1 MDTGVRVRSFFSC
14 NRKGFAIAEVLLA
27 IGLVGMAALIV
38 GGLGQQVLNLAKSS
52 KQTAASIELRTKTNS
67 ISRNLDSWLGKMRS
81 SLESNGLYAA
91 CIPDP
96 SSATSLF
103 KCPAVDAALLDSDP
117 ELKRIAGNQLHAVS
131 APVID
136 LLGERIAGT
145 VDEPL
150 YLDLD
155 GTKCQQTNQRN
166 CPLKST
172 GYFLRSNPAVDSTPG
187 SVRFIVKIEA
197 NRSSEQIK
205 GTAPQRTQYLTIDVG
220 SEWQQVVGSCP
231 AGSIKIGYLAS
242 GSPNCVHPTKKCA
255 AGTVALGLDNSANP
269 ICATPPASCVSG
281 GAVVD
286 TASNTLVCST
296 SSPCSSNQIFLGYY
310 SGTGTPMCSGTNI
323 SCPDGQVQVGI
334 QGSAGSLTALCKTLP
349 SCQDSQK
356 LSYDGSQFVC
366 QSAIV
371 ASNCGAG
378 EVVVGI
384 NTDGSAKCQPAE
396 RNLASTNLNCSD
408 GQYVAGLE
416 SDGTVKCERIPT
428 SSGGPGVGT
437 AQVWEDVSLDDTAD
451 FDPKCLYQTQL
462 QNSDSGNS
470 NLLNS
475 NTNWSFAVWR
485 SSKFL
490 GILLTSSP
498 GMNYMWGIPSSN
510 RKVYTSRSSD
520 GVITTYPYVTILK
533 LQRSCGAASGQAPV
547 LSCPVGM
554 SLVGA
559 PASREAYCIE
569 TNARTGT
576 YYHNAAENC
585 EADGKTLC
593 TYQQWSKACMGQKSA
608 NRKPTPQLVG
618 LNSSAEWI
626 FAAQTWSGGLYSG
639 GQIMGHRKHNGAD
652 SCLDASALDDEVEAA
667 AATTKYRCCSQ

>member
-1 MDTGVRVRSFFSC
+1 MDTELRMLSFF
-14 NRKGFAIAEVLLA
+14 RKAQYSISRSGFAIAEVLIA

-81 SLESNGLYAA
+81 SLETNGLYAA

-96 SSATSLF
+96 SAATSLF
-103 KCPAVDAALLDSDP
+103 KCPAVDAALLDSDS
-117 ELKRIAGNQLHAVS
+117 ELKRIAGTQLHAVS

-145 VDEPL
+145 TDDPL

-155 GTKCQQTNQRN
+155 GRKCQQTNQLN

-172 GYFLRSNPAVDSTPG
+172 GFFLRSNPAVDATPG

-205 GTAPQRTQYLTIDVG
+205 GTAPQRTQYLSIDVG
-220 SEWQQVVGSCP
+220 SEWQQVVGTCP

-269 ICATPPASCVSG
+269 ICATPPAACVSG
-281 GAVVD
+281 GAIVD
-286 TASNTLVCST
+286 TASNTLVCSS
-296 SSPCSSNQIFLGYY
+296 SSPCSANQIFLGYY

-334 QGSAGSLTALCKTLP
+334 QGTSGSLTALCKTLP

-366 QSAIV
+366 QSATV
-371 ASNCGAG
+371 ASNCGDG

-396 RNLASTNLNCSD
+396 RTLASTELSCPN
-408 GQYVAGLE
+408 GQYVSGLE
-416 SDGTVKCERIPT
+416 PSGKVICRTLASSVPAFGAYNGPLWRCTCGGYINMLTTSNLIYGETCVFGNGGTANNVQYSAWSCTQVQNGSSASASTSQFDPTPIASTFPTTRFYAPNDTQYRHTGESITVTVPAGTPKKFRISLRQMASGVGGQTMVAFALSTNSSTYNKGNIVGLGTPWLVVPVSQWAT
-428 SSGGPGVGT
+428 VSSEGYVELSSGTHTFYVM
-437 AQVWEDVSLDDTAD
+437 VWAHNH
-451 FDPKCLYQTQL
+451 Y
-462 QNSDSGNS
+462 
-470 NLLNS
+470 
-475 NTNWSFAVWR
+475 
-485 SSKFL
+485 
-490 GILLTSSP
+490 SP
-498 GMNYMWGIPSSN
+498 
-510 RKVYTSRSSD
+510 
-520 GVITTYPYVTILK
+520 
-533 LQRSCGAASGQAPV
+533 
-547 LSCPVGM
+547 
-554 SLVGA
+554 
-559 PASREAYCIE
+559 
-569 TNARTGT
+569 
-576 YYHNAAENC
+576 
-585 EADGKTLC
+585 
-593 TYQQWSKACMGQKSA
+593 A
-608 NRKPTPQLVG
+608 NIA
-618 LNSSAEWI
+618 NSSGDA
-626 FAAQTWSGGLYSG
+626 
-639 GQIMGHRKHNGAD
+639 GQF
-652 SCLDASALDDEVEAA
+652 
-667 AATTKYRCCSQ
+667 SQVLFWPLN

>member
-1 MDTGVRVRSFFSC
+1 MDTELHVHSFFPRT
-14 NRKGFAIAEVLLA
+14 RKGFAIAEVLLA

-38 GGLGQQVLNLAKSS
+38 SGLGQQVLNLAKSS
-52 KQTAASIELRTKTNS
+52 KQTAATIELRTKTNS

-81 SLESNGLYAA
+81 SLETKGLYAA

-103 KCPAVDAALLDSDP
+103 KCPAVDASILDSDA

-145 VDEPL
+145 VEEPL

-155 GTKCQQTNQRN
+155 GRKCQQTNLLN

-172 GYFLRSNPAVDSTPG
+172 GFFLRSNPALDSTPG
-187 SVRFIVKIEA
+187 NVRFVVKIEA

-205 GTAPQRTQYLTIDVG
+205 GAAPLRTQYLSIDVG
-220 SEWQQVVGSCP
+220 SEWQQVVGFCP

-255 AGTVALGLDNSANP
+255 VGTIALGLDKSSNP

-286 TASNTLVCST
+286 TASNTLVCSS

-334 QGSAGSLTALCKTLP
+334 QGTSGSLTALCKTLP

-366 QSAIV
+366 QSASV
-371 ASNCGAG
+371 ASNCEEG

-396 RNLASTNLNCSD
+396 RGLSSLELTCPDGSYVSGLDASGKVSCKPLPI
-408 GQYVAGLE
+408 VA
-416 SDGTVKCERIPT
+416 
-428 SSGGPGVGT
+428 SGGYNGPLWKCTCGGYINMLTTSNLIFGETCVHGNGGT
-437 AQVWEDVSLDDTAD
+437 ANNVQYSSWSCTQVQKDSA
-451 FDPKCLYQTQL
+451 
-462 QNSDSGNS
+462 NS
-470 NLLNS
+470 NS
-475 NTNWSFAVWR
+475 NTTNSNTTSKSF
-485 SSKFL
+485 
-490 GILLTSSP
+490 
-498 GMNYMWGIPSSN
+498 
-510 RKVYTSRSSD
+510 
-520 GVITTYPYVTILK
+520 
-533 LQRSCGAASGQAPV
+533 
-547 LSCPVGM
+547 
-554 SLVGA
+554 
-559 PASREAYCIE
+559 
-569 TNARTGT
+569 
-576 YYHNAAENC
+576 
-585 EADGKTLC
+585 
-593 TYQQWSKACMGQKSA
+593 
-608 NRKPTPQLVG
+608 
-618 LNSSAEWI
+618 NSFVSAEIDIPNTSTTALIKVAHNLGTVPTIVKWVLVCKT
-626 FAAQTWSGGLYSG
+626 AQFGFDVGDEIDFMSTSNPGGNNYNPRTYFQNKTHVGISWYNPSNYHARSVGKIISNTMGENYQSPNWKLKAYVYSIA
-639 GQIMGHRKHNGAD
+639 Q
-652 SCLDASALDDEVEAA
+652 
-667 AATTKYRCCSQ
+667 